1 MSNKCVKII
10 LEECHKK
17 EVEIVEEITMLNIID
32 KLNWLIVRN
41 RSYEAKKLVKQE
53 IENLKEIT
61 EKNCKSFKINKT
73 YCKVC
78 KNSNCNINQNNAT
91 KKEV

>member
-1 MSNKCVKII
+1 
-10 LEECHKK
+10 
-17 EVEIVEEITMLNIID
+17 MLNILD

-41 RSYEAKKLVKQE
+41 RSVAAKILVKRE
-53 IENLKEIT
+53 IENLKGIT

-78 KNSNCNINQNNAT
+78 KNLNCNNNQYNST

>member
-1 MSNKCVKII
+1 
-10 LEECHKK
+10 
-17 EVEIVEEITMLNIID
+17 MLNILD

-41 RSYEAKKLVKQE
+41 RSFEAKKLVKRE
-53 IENLKEIT
+53 IENLKGIT

-78 KNSNCNINQNNAT
+78 KNLNCNNNQYNST